1 MNKLME
7 GVTLTQPTDDQDSE
21 SMVQYGGPV
30 PEGET
35 DAIEA
40 KAIKEGPSHTTSA
53 KLKKSKGYVE
63 F

>member
-7 GVTLTQPTDDQDSE
+7 GVNLTQLTDIQDSE

-40 KAIKEGPSHTTSA
+40 KAIKEGPSHITSV
-53 KLKKSKGYVE
+53 KSKKNKGYIE

>member
-7 GVTLTQPTDDQDSE
+7 GVTLTQPTDNQDSE

-35 DAIEA
+35 DAVEA
-40 KAIKEGPSHTTSA
+40 KAIKEGPSHITST
-53 KLKKSKGYVE
+53 KSKKNRAYVE